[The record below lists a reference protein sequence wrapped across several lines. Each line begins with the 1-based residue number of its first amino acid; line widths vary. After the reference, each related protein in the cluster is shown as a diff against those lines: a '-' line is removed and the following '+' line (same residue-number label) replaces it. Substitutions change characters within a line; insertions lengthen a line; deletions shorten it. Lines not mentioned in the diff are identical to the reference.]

1 MEGVPQLFDVR
12 DVGASRGLARI
23 ILSDNPLANFLAWFG
38 TCRSLSMFF
47 DLNVPIPALQ
57 PSGIPATASQ
67 SKKGKAVARQINA
80 NAQQLESS
88 FSPAQIAAVE
98 NRVEL
103 LIHRP
108 S

>member
-1 MEGVPQLFDVR
+1 
-12 DVGASRGLARI
+12 
-23 ILSDNPLANFLAWFG
+23 
-38 TCRSLSMFF
+38 MFF
-47 DLNVPIPALQ
+47 DLNIPIPALQ

-67 SKKGKAVARQINA
+67 SKKGKATTKRA
-80 NAQQLESS
+80 NAQQPESS